1 VEVFVDADV
10 VDLVAGDFAVAA
22 VGVAAA
28 AEVVVAAEAVAA
40 EAAVAEGEA
49 RTADVSNAGVAG
61 VATVANPAEIV
72 LGMPEQ
78 KHASQPQSP
87 AGYGHQ
93 SDLYHG
99 KPVADVLLEATGGTG
114 SL

>member
-1 VEVFVDADV
+1 MEVSADADV
-10 VDLVAGDFAVAA
+10 VDLVAGEFAVAA

-28 AEVVVAAEAVAA
+28 AEFAVAVEVVAV
-40 EAAVAEGEA
+40 EAAVVEGEA
-49 RTADVSNAGVAG
+49 RIADVSNAGVAG

-99 KPVADVLLEATGGTG
+99 KPVADVPLEATGGTG